1 MRLLVYKSYIHQV
14 NKAYTV
20 VAPGLQHSGEAKA
33 ARDFVVHEYSQQ
45 ELLEGSNDK
54 MFITEEEINEIL
66 DPYFISR
73 HAMDNIIGRVNA
85 SLTEM
90 TKAIAPTVSQQDLLQ
105 SLQSVKST
113 LQLQGAAKQMKINY
127 ELPYNEWLFELV
139 KKKLCALG
147 FAVYYR
153 GKIAPSLQL

>member
-1 MRLLVYKSYIHQV
+1 M
-14 NKAYTV
+14 NKAYTA

-54 MFITEEEINEIL
+54 MFITEEEINKIL

-73 HAMDNIIGRVNA
+73 HAMDNIIGKVNA

-90 TKAIAPTVSQQDLLQ
+90 MTKIFY
-105 SLQSVKST
+105 
-113 LQLQGAAKQMKINY
+113 N
-127 ELPYNEWLFELV
+127 PYNQL
-139 KKKLCALG
+139 
-147 FAVYYR
+147 
-153 GKIAPSLQL
+153 SLHYNYKGQPNR